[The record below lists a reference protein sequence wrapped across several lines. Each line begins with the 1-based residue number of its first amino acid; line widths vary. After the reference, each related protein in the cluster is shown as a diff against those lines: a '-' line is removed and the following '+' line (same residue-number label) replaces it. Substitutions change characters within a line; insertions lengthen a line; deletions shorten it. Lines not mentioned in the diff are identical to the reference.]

1 MQTNPEISTDEFYRI
16 KRLPPYVFAEVNKLK
31 AQLRADG
38 QDIIDFGFGNP
49 DLPTPQHVIDK
60 LIETVQKPRVTG
72 YSASRGIKGLRAA
85 CSRYYDRRFGVA
97 LDPEDQVIA
106 TLGSKE
112 GFANLAQAITAPG
125 DIIYAPDPSYPL
137 HAYGFVIAGAKIQGI
152 PAITAEEY
160 LAGVKAALDK
170 AEKPPMAIV
179 VCFPSNPTGM
189 TADRSFY
196 DEIVAI
202 AKAHDI
208 ILLSDLAY
216 SEIYFGEAPPSIFE
230 FIDPEEIM
238 AIETISLSKTYSMAG
253 WRMGF
258 AVGNRRL
265 IAALTRVKSY
275 LDYGAFTPIQVAAC
289 AALDGPQDCI
299 DEAREIY
306 RKRRNVLVESFGRAG
321 WNIPPPDASMFA
333 WAPLPQKF
341 AHLGSVNFSKLLMK
355 VASVAVSPGVGFG
368 ENGEGY
374 VRMALVEN
382 EQRIRQ
388 AARNLKL
395 LMQSDSVAAE

>member
-152 PAITAEEY
+152 PAITADEY

-196 DEIVAI
+196 DELIIERAVRCHACGVGRET
-202 AKAHDI
+202 HDNRHGWFFS
-208 ILLSDLAY
+208 LVQCSFNARQ
-216 SEIYFGEAPPSIFE
+216 IF
-230 FIDPEEIM
+230 
-238 AIETISLSKTYSMAG
+238 
-253 WRMGF
+253 
-258 AVGNRRL
+258 V
-265 IAALTRVKSY
+265 
-275 LDYGAFTPIQVAAC
+275 C
-289 AALDGPQDCI
+289 
-299 DEAREIY
+299 
-306 RKRRNVLVESFGRAG
+306 RNG
-321 WNIPPPDASMFA
+321 WNA
-333 WAPLPQKF
+333 L
-341 AHLGSVNFSKLLMK
+341 NFSACNHEAISMK
-355 VASVAVSPGVGFG
+355 WIGW
-368 ENGEGY
+368 
-374 VRMALVEN
+374 
-382 EQRIRQ
+382 IRCINNI
-388 AARNLKL
+388 AGRRDGLSEVCEAFF
-395 LMQSDSVAAE
+395 